1 MREIM
6 RIEPEETEDILNDA
20 LEIMKSLNADYEGIE
35 LLKEKVRF
43 LKTFGLSAE
52 IIIYEDMSVEIVI
65 PKTTEKPN

>member
-6 RIEPEETEDILNDA
+6 KIESEETEDILNDA